1 MAELHGLSSLTLLD
15 WSLTDATRPLTRS
28 FTLTRSLTL
37 TTVQLKALRE
47 ETERMATMTEP
58 GIDSLGLDHE
68 VIQVEEMDDPEVKK
82 AIENVRD
89 VYGT

>member
-1 MAELHGLSSLTLLD
+1 
-15 WSLTDATRPLTRS
+15 
-28 FTLTRSLTL
+28 
-37 TTVQLKALRE
+37 
-47 ETERMATMTEP
+47 MATMTEP

-89 VYGT
+89 VNGT